1 MAKKQNLRCKGNG
14 VRSVVSSIQPIVSR
28 HKKSMASFVGL
39 TKTPVKSWVELPVDL
54 GLPTSRRCAVAA
66 FGVRDLPGGR
76 QGLSYVHRVVVL
88 QVVSVEYRKAK
99 GNHAGIFRFL
109 LVCTGKN
116 GYKKQGGG
124 GNVVFPGT
132 LNGEAEAPPIVF
144 HVCASWVDGS
154 VRRPEECSSSLPGPV
169 VSFSERTFFRKVFS
183 GGRAVNPGA

>member
-1 MAKKQNLRCKGNG
+1 MNQKQNLRCEGNG
-14 VRSVVSSIQPIVSR
+14 VNGVVSSIQPIVSR

-54 GLPTSRRCAVAA
+54 GLPTSRRRVVAA

-109 LVCTGKN
+109 LVCTGKKDTKN
-116 GYKKQGGG
+116 RA
-124 GNVVFPGT
+124 
-132 LNGEAEAPPIVF
+132 GEEMSFSRARLMERQRLPRLSSTCV
-144 HVCASWVDGS
+144 HGS

-169 VSFSERTFFRKVFS
+169 VSFSERTFFRKVVS